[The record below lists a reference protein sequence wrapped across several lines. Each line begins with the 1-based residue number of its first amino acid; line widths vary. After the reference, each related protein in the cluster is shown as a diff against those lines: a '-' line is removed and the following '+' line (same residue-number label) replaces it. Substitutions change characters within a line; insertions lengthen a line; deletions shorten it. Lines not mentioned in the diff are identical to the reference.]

1 MNKRVKLWEG
11 DMTGEEYP
19 HTERSP
25 SSHSLAPSL
34 PQSVLLRNCV
44 EGLRPFLL
52 NESSEIQSP
61 APPRCV
67 AVFTQGERDRQREMK
82 KTVYLLTD
90 TPPPGVAP
98 GPRHLR
104 LSPCFPEHITL
115 AL

>member
-1 MNKRVKLWEG
+1 
-11 DMTGEEYP
+11 MTGEEYP
-19 HTERSP
+19 DKERSP

-34 PQSVLLRNCV
+34 PQSVLLRNCA

-82 KTVYLLTD
+82 KLFIFSQTLH
-90 TPPPGVAP
+90 
-98 GPRHLR
+98 HLGWHPAR
-104 LSPCFPEHITL
+104 DI
-115 AL
+115 